1 MFSYLV
7 RRLLIMIP
15 MMLAATFLMF
25 MVVSLSGDP
34 LGEVRMQQPPPP
46 PEVLEQMAKTLR
58 LDQPI
63 LTRYWLW
70 LTGMLTGDFG
80 PSLRG
85 MDIGAELVARMG
97 VSLRLLVLGLVIA
110 LVMAIVATIIGAV
123 FQFSIADHIISV
135 IAVITISM
143 PVFWLAILLKRG
155 AIEVNR
161 TVGFRMFYTVG
172 DGSGI
177 ATETNWQKVID
188 RKSVV

>member
-70 LTGMLTGDFG
+70 LTGM
-80 PSLRG
+80 
-85 MDIGAELVARMG
+85 
-97 VSLRLLVLGLVIA
+97 
-110 LVMAIVATIIGAV
+110 
-123 FQFSIADHIISV
+123 
-135 IAVITISM
+135 
-143 PVFWLAILLKRG
+143 
-155 AIEVNR
+155 
-161 TVGFRMFYTVG
+161 
-172 DGSGI
+172 
-177 ATETNWQKVID
+177 
-188 RKSVV
+188 